1 MACSLEARYHAPMM
15 ATSPRL
21 LIGARGHAH
30 ACWRGAFYPHDLP
43 REWRF
48 LFYSHRYPALLMPAR
63 AWGLDPARLAAFSDE
78 APADFRVVLEI
89 SAKGLPDMARVAT
102 WPAPLVAGCVV
113 RLPRLDAAYRGPLA
127 ALARALPVA
136 VDLRS
141 CPAGCREDLA
151 ALGVGVCGRP
161 AAGRAPAGPFAVSLI
176 DQADR
181 RVLGAALRALVTVA
195 APAGSALFF
204 CEPTAALTGL
214 DEALLLADLLGGSR
228 VEP

>member
-63 AWGLDPARLAAFSDE
+63 AWGSDPARLAAFGEE

-89 SAKGLPDMARVAT
+89 SEKGLPAMARVAA

-113 RLPRLDAAYRGPLA
+113 RLRRLDAACREPLA

-141 CPAGCREDLA
+141 CPMACREDLA

-161 AAGRAPAGPFAVSLI
+161 TAGRAPAGPFAVSLV
-176 DQADR
+176 DRADR
-181 RVLGAALRALVTVA
+181 RALGAALRALAAAT

-204 CEPTAALTGL
+204 CEPAAALTWL

-228 VEP
+228 AES